1 MRGLHHGG
9 RRTSTGGVVSTL
21 STGEARVTYRYTAT
35 VNGRRR
41 TLIVTGPRGLS
52 ADQVINELI
61 DNDEKNYSR
70 FYRGATEED
79 CDADREDELVEVY
92 DWSELT

>member
-1 MRGLHHGG
+1 MSALP
-9 RRTSTGGVVSTL
+9 TGKV
-21 STGEARVTYRYTAT
+21 AVTYRYTAT

-41 TLIVTGPRGLS
+41 THIVTGPRGLS
-52 ADQVINELI
+52 ADQVIAELI

-79 CDADREDELVEVY
+79 YDADREDELVEVY